1 MNVFGDNVQITGQLF
16 IHVQSDLF
24 ISKSSIPV
32 ESYQQILKKIGK
44 EENRTRI
51 LYIIEA
57 RYTRTYILRWKD
69 L

>member
-32 ESYQQILKKIGK
+32 ESYQQIKKNGK